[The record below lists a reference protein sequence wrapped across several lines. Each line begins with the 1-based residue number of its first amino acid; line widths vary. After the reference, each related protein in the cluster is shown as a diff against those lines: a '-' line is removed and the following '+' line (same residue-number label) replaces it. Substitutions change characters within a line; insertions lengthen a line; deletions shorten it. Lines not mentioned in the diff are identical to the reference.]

1 MTQETL
7 DERRCSY
14 CDRRK
19 PPSEFNLEHIW
30 PDALGGD
37 ALPEPWVT
45 RKVCARCNELSGRYV
60 DGEFIKSWF
69 ISHERSN
76 AAREYLDVSR
86 QHETWLP
93 LSYMGV
99 LAHPELRNDETA
111 EVWLGPCGDH
121 IVHIRPRQEPV
132 WDVYAGGKPTR
143 KRSDWGSAF
152 MALCSEEAFWI
163 WTALNSFHRH
173 FRRAHRYMLNSDT
186 PHGFTPS
193 FSDLNEDDPEQA
205 RLATI
210 ARSMETTR
218 KAGNMVKL
226 TTAVRVDL
234 SGRFLTKV
242 AMGIGREILGDA
254 FLDTTYAGNLR
265 AALWEPDLEKRQAL
279 PVRGS
284 GFFGE
289 LGELPG
295 MGFLR
300 WNGAWVLWLKP
311 LGSTLALI
319 VVTPSGR
326 SMTIQVSDDQELVNQ
341 WAQTAPEG
349 LIFVTA
355 AAVGEAVGPLDGAE
369 FLAHQLGN
377 FVHPELDRLAKLR
390 KGGAAIPAC
399 R

>member
-1 MTQETL
+1 
-7 DERRCSY
+7 
-14 CDRRK
+14 
-19 PPSEFNLEHIW
+19 
-30 PDALGGD
+30 
-37 ALPEPWVT
+37 
-45 RKVCARCNELSGRYV
+45 
-60 DGEFIKSWF
+60 
-69 ISHERSN
+69 
-76 AAREYLDVSR
+76 
-86 QHETWLP
+86 
-93 LSYMGV
+93 
-99 LAHPELRNDETA
+99 
-111 EVWLGPCGDH
+111 
-121 IVHIRPRQEPV
+121 
-132 WDVYAGGKPTR
+132 
-143 KRSDWGSAF
+143 

-265 AALWEPDLEKRQAL
+265 AALWERDLEKRQAL

-311 LGSTLALI
+311 LGSRLALI

-326 SMTIQVSDDQELVNQ
+326 SMTIQVSDNQELVNQ

-377 FVHPELDRLAKLR
+377 FVHPKLDRLAKLR